1 MNELLRLDSLPKISA
16 IYYALLSN
24 GYGEFAVKD
33 DPELVEALKA
43 FRSLSRLG
51 QNRFFEQVRQSGCA
65 AYPYWPRAALL
76 ESASF
81 SIDPR
86 RETYTDF
93 ARFRGSVLAASNIT
107 DADRDERFWNWIRE
121 FPRALASV
129 FADEGFRK
137 FRDWENGWLSRQSI
151 RCEKELAVCARI
163 RGGQTCRYKV
173 SA

>member
-1 MNELLRLDSLPKISA
+1 M
-16 IYYALLSN
+16 
-24 GYGEFAVKD
+24 
-33 DPELVEALKA
+33 EALEA

-107 DADRDERFWNWIRE
+107 DADRDERFWNWIRG

-151 RCEKELAVCARI
+151 RYEKELATWGTRDVRNSRREELAWCRGSSSII
-163 RGGQTCRYKV
+163 RGGRTCRYKV

>member
-1 MNELLRLDSLPKISA
+1 M
-16 IYYALLSN
+16 
-24 GYGEFAVKD
+24 
-33 DPELVEALKA
+33 EALEA

-81 SIDPR
+81 SIDLR
-86 RETYTDF
+86 RRTYTDF
-93 ARFRGSVLAASNIT
+93 ARFQGSVLAASNIT
-107 DADRDERFWNWIRE
+107 DADRDERFWNWILG

-137 FRDWENGWLSRQSI
+137 FRDWENGWLSRQKI
-151 RCEKELAVCARI
+151 RCEKELATWGTRDVGNSRREELA
-163 RGGQTCRYKV
+163 T
-173 SA
+173 